1 MWVGFCARLLRK
13 PLLPFAHRCS
23 MSKRKSAS
31 WTRATEGADP
41 DAPARRERGN
51 SAPAPRHKL
60 LSNRSVVKEREE
72 AIRKLLLLLTV
83 AVVFTGTSGATD
95 KTPEQ
100 TVTGCLGSD
109 DKFTLSTAEGKKY
122 DVTVTKVLNL
132 KPHVGHEV
140 TLTGTPTEGAT
151 PVFKASKITHV
162 SDTCKP
168 AAAAPK

>member
-1 MWVGFCARLLRK
+1 M
-13 PLLPFAHRCS
+13 
-23 MSKRKSAS
+23 
-31 WTRATEGADP
+31 
-41 DAPARRERGN
+41 
-51 SAPAPRHKL
+51 
-60 LSNRSVVKEREE
+60 
-72 AIRKLLLLLTV
+72 RKLLLLLTV

-95 KTPEQ
+95 EAQKAGGKEQ
-100 TVTGCLGSD
+100 TVTGCLGSN
-109 DKFTLSTAEGKKY
+109 DKFTLTTAEGKKY

-140 TLTGTPTEGAT
+140 TLTGTPTEGAN